1 LRSTFFDTSERI
13 EIMDPSEVEVTVDD
27 SQNQQIVDDLRSYLL
42 LVGPALMVP
51 GNTSFAASMEENLL
65 TESAA
70 ETMTKF
76 AINAEN
82 PVLVLTLI
90 GDKGNTLC

>member
-1 LRSTFFDTSERI
+1 
-13 EIMDPSEVEVTVDD
+13 MDPSEVEVTVDD

-65 TESAA
+65 TESAV

-82 PVLVLTLI
+82 SVLVLTLI
-90 GDKGNTLC
+90 GDKGNSSC